1 MSALLKG
8 PDVDSSDPGP
18 RGPNLKEPIFN
29 LFWAPGALPNRC
41 ALKFH
46 DGGTYF
52 RNFWWHGMKIL
63 ILDLDRPVWFGSV
76 YFSAGSSSTVWF
88 SIKTEFFPRFS
99 DVFACVEAKIAA
111 RA

>member
-1 MSALLKG
+1 MGWWGYATRKELKK
-8 PDVDSSDPGP
+8 
-18 RGPNLKEPIFN
+18 LIFN

-63 ILDLDRPVWFGSV
+63 IF
-76 YFSAGSSSTVWF
+76 
-88 SIKTEFFPRFS
+88 
-99 DVFACVEAKIAA
+99 DVHVI
-111 RA
+111 